1 MLRESLSKGT
11 ALKRTMKLK
20 VIDTHA
26 HYDDEAFDEDRNE
39 LLKEMFENSVERIIT
54 IGCTME
60 RSRMALELAEK
71 YDEIYCAVGI
81 HPEDCY
87 DLPENYLDELKDMAL
102 SSKKVV
108 AIGEIGLDYHSEGYK
123 RDRQITVFKEQLALA
138 KELSLPVVIH
148 SREATLDTMEILR
161 EYKPKGVMHCF
172 SGSAETA
179 REIIDLGMMISF
191 TGVITFKNAKKAVEA
206 CSAIPLDRIML
217 ETDCPYM
224 APVPYRGKRNI
235 SSYVYNIAEK
245 IAEIKGISVK
255 ETIEICNENA
265 VRFFGL

>member
-1 MLRESLSKGT
+1 
-11 ALKRTMKLK
+11 MKLK

-26 HYDDEAFDEDRNE
+26 HYDDEAFDGDRDE
-39 LLKEMFENSVERIIT
+39 LLKEMLANSVDKIIT

-60 RSRMALELAEK
+60 RSRMALNLAEK
-71 YDEIYCAVGI
+71 YQGIYCAVGI

-87 DLPENYLDELKDMAL
+87 ELPENYIEDLRRMA
-102 SSKKVV
+102 SASKKVV

-123 RDRQITVFKEQLALA
+123 KEQQIRVFKEQLTLA
-138 KELSLPVVIH
+138 KELNLPVVIH
-148 SREATLDTMEILR
+148 SREATLETMEILR

-179 REIIDLGMMISF
+179 RGIIDLGMMISF

-206 CSAIPLDRIML
+206 CSAIPLERIML

-245 IAEIKGISVK
+245 IAEIKNISVEEAI
-255 ETIEICNENA
+255 ETCNNNA
-265 VRFFGL
+265 IRFFGLNNI